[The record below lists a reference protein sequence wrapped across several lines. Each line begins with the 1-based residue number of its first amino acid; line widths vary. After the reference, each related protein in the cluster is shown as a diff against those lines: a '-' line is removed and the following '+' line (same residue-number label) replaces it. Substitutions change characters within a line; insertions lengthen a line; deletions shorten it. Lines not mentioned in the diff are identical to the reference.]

1 MPGCEPFNIGR
12 LGIFIIWYFFI
23 YPARLHKRIDAGL
36 TSSGNLTST
45 KTLTNG
51 SAKIQ
56 LRKLRDFSQNISDT
70 FQFIKQELKPLLTA
84 FVLVAGA
91 FMLVSVILSGIYQKE
106 AFGFLMS
113 YNQGGFYQQNGVFVV
128 HTGLFLSVIFSLV
141 ALAQ

>member
-1 MPGCEPFNIGR
+1 MFIVAAFFESFVTRYTGMPLAVSLSILAGSAF
-12 LGIFIIWYFFI
+12 LLFGIFYL
-23 YPARLHKRIDAGL
+23 PARLHKRIDAGL

-84 FVLVAGA
+84 FVLVA
-91 FMLVSVILSGIYQKE
+91 
-106 AFGFLMS
+106 
-113 YNQGGFYQQNGVFVV
+113 
-128 HTGLFLSVIFSLV
+128 
-141 ALAQ
+141 ALLCW